1 MLHKY
6 SCVFWLPY
14 LYVLVYLVVDC
25 VWNVMAHA
33 QKPDFV
39 FRRNRRVH
47 FNRRGRQLSRLL
59 AAEVCASVLVMLYK
73 SRSEVVWEYWLPT
86 PYASFPFTSPSVRH
100 RVSSH
105 FNWTLHRCDLETSW
119 MRRPSQW
126 GLLLQKQTNYVIA
139 RSCQLQQI
147 HSSSDIWTHDHEASR
162 EWNWQR
168 KTVALRDKPV
178 LVPLRP
184 PKSPHGP
191 VPVWTRSSAMTD
203 RPLTAWTMA
212 RPTF

>member
-59 AAEVCASVLVMLYK
+59 AAEVCASVLVMLDK
-73 SRSEVVWEYWLPT
+73 PRSEVVWEYWLPT

-126 GLLLQKQTNYVIA
+126 GLLRQKTNKTT
-139 RSCQLQQI
+139 LL
-147 HSSSDIWTHDHEASR
+147 HEAVNYSR
-162 EWNWQR
+162 YIAAVIYERMTMKHPGNE
-168 KTVALRDKPV
+168 
-178 LVPLRP
+178 
-184 PKSPHGP
+184 
-191 VPVWTRSSAMTD
+191 TD
-203 RPLTAWTMA
+203 RGK
-212 RPTF
+212 R